1 MKIEGNRPTQETES
15 LTRAD
20 AKGQKPTPNRAADSG
35 DRVDVS
41 ADAKKAQGL
50 VADAVKAANS
60 LPDVRAEA
68 LAHAQVEGLLA
79 SEGALEFALAEL
91 PPMQG
96 LDTADRDTVRRELE
110 AAERAL

>member
-20 AKGQKPTPNRAADSG
+20 AKGQKATPNRAADAG

-60 LPDVRAEA
+60 LPDVRADAVARGRARLESGELGA
-68 LAHAQVEGLLA
+68 DAGKLADAIIDDL
-79 SEGALEFALAEL
+79 
-91 PPMQG
+91 
-96 LDTADRDTVRRELE
+96 TK
-110 AAERAL
+110 

>member
-20 AKGQKPTPNRAADSG
+20 AKGTKAAPNRAADAG

-50 VADAVKAANS
+50 VADAVKAANA
-60 LPDVRAEA
+60 LPEIRAEA
-68 LAHAQVEGLLA
+68 VARAKAKLESGELGADAARLADAIIDD
-79 SEGALEFALAEL
+79 SIK
-91 PPMQG
+91 
-96 LDTADRDTVRRELE
+96 
-110 AAERAL
+110 

>member
-20 AKGQKPTPNRAADSG
+20 ANKGQKPAPNRAADAG

-50 VADAVKAANS
+50 VADAAKAAQA

-68 LAHAQVEGLLA
+68 VGRGRARAGLESGGLGADAGKLADAIIA
-79 SEGALEFALAEL
+79 AL
-91 PPMQG
+91 
-96 LDTADRDTVRRELE
+96 VK
-110 AAERAL
+110 